1 MCYFDWM
8 GKMDRR
14 AIEEKYNALRDFLDE
29 RTRRL
34 WAAAEARSLPY
45 GGTSVVSSVTG
56 LSRTTILAG
65 INELRERPS
74 VKPLKQGSRVRRPG
88 GGRKSLKD
96 REPSLEH
103 DLELLVEPLTR
114 GDPESPLRWTCK
126 STRKLAEELNRQ
138 GHRVGDRKVAD
149 LLHGLQYS
157 LQANAK
163 TREGS
168 AHPDRNAQF
177 ECINSLTK
185 AFQKRGQ
192 PVISVDTKKKELV
205 GDFRN
210 NGSEWQPR
218 NQPEEVR
225 VHDFEDKELG
235 KVIPYGV
242 YDLAKNE
249 GWVTV
254 GTDHDTSDF
263 AIDTILG
270 WWKRMGRHAYQQARE
285 LLILADSGGSNGS
298 RSRLWKIGVQR
309 LANETSLKVTVSH
322 FPPGTSK
329 WNKIEHRLFS
339 FITQNWRG
347 RPLVSH
353 EVIVN
358 LIGSTTTKSGLNV
371 KARLSKKKYETGI
384 KVSNDD
390 FARIKIKPKRFHGD
404 WNYTISSNT
413 IS

>member
-1 MCYFDWM
+1 MA
-8 GKMDRR
+8 KIDRH
-14 AIEEKYNALRDFLDE
+14 AIEEKYNALRELFDE

-45 GGTSVVSSVTG
+45 GGMSVVASVTG

-65 INELRERPS
+65 IKELRG
-74 VKPLKQGSRVRRPG
+74 KPHGRVLKEEGRIRRPG
-88 GGRKSLKD
+88 GGRKPLKD
-96 REPSLEH
+96 LDPSLEH
-103 DLELLVEPLTR
+103 DLEMLVEPVTR

-126 STRKLAEELNRQ
+126 STRKLSEELNRQ
-138 GHRVGDRKVAD
+138 GHRIGDRKVAD
-149 LLHGLQYS
+149 LLHGLRYS

-168 AHPDRNAQF
+168 SHPDRDAQF
-177 ECINSLTK
+177 EYINALAK
-185 AFQKRGQ
+185 AFQKRNQ

-205 GDFRN
+205 GDFKN
-210 NGSEWQPR
+210 NGTEWQPKG
-218 NQPEEVR
+218 QPEEVR
-225 VHDFEDKELG
+225 VHDFQDKTLG
-235 KVIPYGV
+235 KVVPYGV

-249 GWVTV
+249 GWVAV

-270 WWKRMGRHAYQQARE
+270 WWKRMGRQAYPQARE
-285 LLILADSGGSNGS
+285 LLILADSGGSNGA
-298 RSRLWKIGVQR
+298 RSRLWKLGIQR
-309 LANETSLKVTVSH
+309 LADETSLKVTVSH

-358 LIGSTTTKSGLNV
+358 LIGSTTTNTGLTV
-371 KARLSKKKYETGI
+371 KAKLSKKKYETGI
-384 KVSNDD
+384 KVSKEDL
-390 FARIKIKPKRFHGD
+390 ASIKIRPKRFHGD
-404 WNYTISSNT
+404 WNYTIYSNV
-413 IS
+413 SP

>member
-1 MCYFDWM
+1 MA
-8 GKMDRR
+8 KIDRH
-14 AIEEKYNALRDFLDE
+14 AIEEKYNALGAFLDE

-45 GGTSVVSSVTG
+45 GGTSVVASVTG
-56 LSRTTILAG
+56 LSRTTILTG
-65 INELRERPS
+65 INELQEKAT
-74 VKPLKQGSRVRRPG
+74 VKEILQGGRIRRAG
-88 GGRKSLKD
+88 GGRKSLERLD
-96 REPSLEH
+96 PSLER

-114 GDPESPLRWTCK
+114 GDPGSPLRWTCK
-126 STRKLAEELNRQ
+126 STRKLAEELNRN
-138 GHRVGDRKVAD
+138 GHRIGDRKVAD
-149 LLHGLQYS
+149 LLHGLHYS

-163 TREGS
+163 TKEGS
-168 AHPDRNAQF
+168 SHPDRNAQF
-177 ECINSLTK
+177 EYINALTK
-185 AFQKRGQ
+185 DFQKRGQ
-192 PVISVDTKKKELV
+192 PVISVDAKKKELV
-205 GDFRN
+205 GNFKN
-210 NGSEWQPR
+210 NGSEWQPKG
-218 NQPEEVR
+218 QPVEVE
-225 VHDFEDKELG
+225 VHDFEDKDLG
-235 KVIPYGV
+235 KIIPYGV

-270 WWKRMGRHAYQQARE
+270 WWKRMGRHAYPEAKE

-298 RSRLWKIGVQR
+298 RSRLWKVGVQR
-309 LANETSLKVTVSH
+309 LANDISLQVTVSH

-358 LIGSTTTKSGLNV
+358 LIGSTATKAGLNV
-371 KARLSKKKYETGI
+371 KAKLSKKKYQTGI
-384 KVSNDD
+384 KVSDQD

-404 WNYTISSNT
+404 WNYTISSN
-413 IS
+413 IVP